1 MTCQCGGPTTMIYA
15 KAVASGPD
23 LLTKQRLE
31 CRQCGSRHST
41 YERTGTSEHPRPVNT
56 ARG

>member
-1 MTCQCGGPTTMIYA
+1 MTCQCGGPTKMIYA

-31 CRQCGSRHST
+31 CRDCGSRSSV
-41 YERTGTSEHPRPVNT
+41 YERAETHSPPREHSS
-56 ARG
+56 G